1 MEDSA
6 TVFPTNNRHIRTPET
21 SYIKVQTNG
30 LYQGSVCPEQCTKH
44 RRSLS
49 MVSQLLSSPSALVS
63 DQWAQEQGNQ
73 KQRVAG
79 SYSIS
84 HEEVVEVA
92 M

>member
-1 MEDSA
+1 MHKA
-6 TVFPTNNRHIRTPET
+6 PEVSEHGEST
-21 SYIKVQTNG
+21 LVIPQ
-30 LYQGSVCPEQCTKH
+30 
-44 RRSLS
+44 SLS